1 MPELPEVE
9 TVRRSIAKPL
19 LQQTIEKVVIRQHR
33 LRWEIP
39 ANLPKLLKNK
49 IILDIQRR
57 GKYLLF
63 RIDDGTLII
72 HLGMSGCLRLLH
84 HAPPPNKHD
93 HVDFYLK
100 NGLCLR
106 YNDPRRFGSIL
117 WTTDDIS
124 QHPLLRSLGI
134 EPLTHKL
141 SGEYLYQKSRQRKVS
156 IKSFIMNSHIVVG
169 IGNIYANEA
178 LFLAKILPTRL
189 ASHIELSSYEQLSTS
204 IKLVLEQALRAG
216 GTTLK
221 DFVDSA
227 GKPGYFSQ
235 SLKVYGRENEPCVQ
249 CGLPIKKM
257 VQSQRSTFYC
267 KNCQH

>member
-9 TVRRSIAKPL
+9 TVRRSIVQPL
-19 LQQTIEKVVIRQHR
+19 SQQTIEKVVVRQHR

-39 ANLPKLLKNK
+39 ANLPKLLKDK
-49 IILDIQRR
+49 IILDVQRR
-57 GKYLLF
+57 GKYLLLS
-63 RIDDGTLII
+63 IGDGTLII
-72 HLGMSGCLRLLH
+72 HLGMSGFLRLLH
-84 HAPPPNKHD
+84 HAPPPDKHD

-117 WTTDDIS
+117 WTTDIT
-124 QHPLLRSLGI
+124 QHPLLRSLGV
-134 EPLTHKL
+134 EPLTHQL
-141 SGEYLYQKSRQRKVS
+141 NGEYLYQQSRQRKVS

-178 LFLAKILPTRL
+178 LFLAKILPTRCVND
-189 ASHIELSSYEQLSTS
+189 IELSSYEALCAS
-204 IKLVLEQALRAG
+204 IKLVLKQALRAG

-221 DFVDSA
+221 DFVDSN

-235 SLKVYGRENEPCVQ
+235 ALKVYGRENEPCVQ
-249 CGLPIKKM
+249 CGLPIKKI

-267 KNCQH
+267 NNCQH